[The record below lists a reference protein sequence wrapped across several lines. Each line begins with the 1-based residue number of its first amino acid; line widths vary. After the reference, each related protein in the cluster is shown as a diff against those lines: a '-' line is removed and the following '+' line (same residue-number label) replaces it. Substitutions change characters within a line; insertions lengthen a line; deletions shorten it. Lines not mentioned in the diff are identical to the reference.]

1 MLAHLPRDRS
11 RSPRSSDGTSSMKQ
25 THQSNQNDSSSQIE
39 STDNS
44 KVKRENDSQ
53 QRMKNLKSFIQTL
66 LNESTSTIGSTYDE
80 QMKTLESACIEEYR
94 DLPTDRIRRMIRSAL
109 KLRKT
114 QPSSSAATSHT
125 ITNPFLHKDHTKT
138 PSTTNER
145 FNSNENTSK
154 KSHSSSVSNNSTTK
168 AADLV
173 SSSPSALS
181 ALDADFLRHAFSQ
194 QFRPSLDLSA
204 YFSDASAAPSNGT
217 SATSSLFCSNFS
229 PSTFLQSLTNTTSL
243 TSSIPPPPPPP
254 PTFIS
259 SLSHTNGTSDS
270 SSVKSSKQ
278 MKLST
283 TEATSIKVLVNAYR
297 EAASYLTRSA
307 DELERL
313 M

>member
-1 MLAHLPRDRS
+1 
-11 RSPRSSDGTSSMKQ
+11 
-25 THQSNQNDSSSQIE
+25 
-39 STDNS
+39 
-44 KVKRENDSQ
+44 
-53 QRMKNLKSFIQTL
+53 
-66 LNESTSTIGSTYDE
+66 
-80 QMKTLESACIEEYR
+80 
-94 DLPTDRIRRMIRSAL
+94 
-109 KLRKT
+109 
-114 QPSSSAATSHT
+114 
-125 ITNPFLHKDHTKT
+125 
-138 PSTTNER
+138 
-145 FNSNENTSK
+145 
-154 KSHSSSVSNNSTTK
+154 
-168 AADLV
+168 
-173 SSSPSALS
+173 
-181 ALDADFLRHAFSQ
+181 
-194 QFRPSLDLSA
+194 
-204 YFSDASAAPSNGT
+204 PSNGT

-243 TSSIPPPPPPP
+243 TSSIPPPPPP

>member
-1 MLAHLPRDRS
+1 MLTHSPRDRS
-11 RSPRSSDGTSSMKQ
+11 RSPHSSDGTSSVKQ

-44 KVKRENDSQ
+44 KDKKENDSQ
-53 QRMKNLKSFIQTL
+53 QHMKNLKSFIQTL
-66 LNESTSTIGSTYDE
+66 LNESTSTIDSTYDE
-80 QMKTLESACIEEYR
+80 QMKILESACIEEYR
-94 DLPTDRIRRMIRSAL
+94 DLSTDRIRRMIRSAL

-114 QPSSSAATSHT
+114 QPSSSNATSHT
-125 ITNPFLHKDHTKT
+125 TTSPFLHKDHTKT
-138 PSTTNER
+138 LSTTNER
-145 FNSNENTSK
+145 FNSTENTSK
-154 KSHSSSVSNNSTTK
+154 KSRPSSVSNNSTTK
-168 AADLV
+168 TADLA

-204 YFSDASAAPSNGT
+204 YFSDAFVAPSNGT
-217 SATSSLFCSNFS
+217 SAPSSLFCPNFS

-243 TSSIPPPPPPP
+243 TPSIPLPPPP

-259 SLSHTNGTSDS
+259 SHAHTNGTSDS
-270 SSVKSSKQ
+270 SPVKSSKQ
-278 MKLST
+278 MKLSS

-307 DELERL
+307 DELEQL